1 MKKTLTGLDFKIQEM
16 AGRIR
21 ELREISGFSA
31 QTMALKTGT
40 SEEEYLRC
48 EAGQSDLNFAFLY
61 RCALAFGVDVT
72 DLIEGSSPKLRS
84 YTLTRAGNGQKIE
97 QAHEM
102 IYYNMASGFQNRIA
116 DPLFVE
122 NKYSDEAFHSDI
134 ELTSHVGQECD
145 LVIRG
150 SMKVQ
155 VGGHTELLHEGDC
168 IYYDSSIPHGMVAAD
183 GQDCLF
189 YAIVLRPQEPSLPE
203 AGGDRAAMIET
214 AQSPDPEA
222 RIYTRFVDAPEDANG
237 KLQSIAFK
245 NEQSFNF
252 AFDIVD
258 ALGREKPEKLAMLHV
273 ALDGTERRFTFKD
286 MKDASS
292 QAANY
297 FTSLGIRR
305 GDRVMLVLKRHY
317 QFWFAILGLHK
328 IGAIA
333 IPATNQ
339 LVEHDFSYRFQAA
352 GVSAVL
358 CTADGDT
365 AYHVDIA
372 EADTGMKLTKI
383 MVGGSRDGWH
393 DFNAEYGLFSRRY
406 TRRDDAPCGDEPM
419 LMFFTSGTSG
429 YPKIAAHNYKYPLGH
444 FITAKYWNQV
454 NPDGLHLTISDT
466 GWAKSL
472 WGKLYGQWLCE
483 AAVFVYDFD
492 RFDAE
497 KILPMFAKYQITT
510 FCAPP
515 TMYRMLIKQDL
526 SRFDLSSIQHASIA
540 GEALNPEVFRQ
551 FEKATG
557 MRIMEGFGQSESTL
571 IIGNLAGDSHK
582 IGSMGKPV
590 PLYDVHLLDSSGHEA
605 EAGDTGEICINIQ
618 NGIPCG
624 LAYEYYNSPEVTAKT
639 CDFLAFSRCDRH
651 HSLWRKQSFQIIRYG
666 HFPRYCIRLSVE
678 RQFQFAVGFQRR
690 CLQHCDLSR
699 ITVKGI
705 HGGRL
710 EFSLFS
716 VIRVLYRNVQFSDTL
731 RAGNRQGYRVR
742 TRHIFKFD
750 FVGVQNFEICLVS
763 PPEIGAFHLRRSG
776 GRRRFHRVVGQ
787 PVALKPRE
795 IILILVL
802 RNVITFRFQRRVY
815 NAQG

>member
-1 MKKTLTGLDFKIQEM
+1 
-16 AGRIR
+16 
-21 ELREISGFSA
+21 
-31 QTMALKTGT
+31 
-40 SEEEYLRC
+40 
-48 EAGQSDLNFAFLY
+48 
-61 RCALAFGVDVT
+61 
-72 DLIEGSSPKLRS
+72 
-84 YTLTRAGNGQKIE
+84 
-97 QAHEM
+97 M

-122 NKYSDEAFHSDI
+122 NKYSDEAFYSDI

-189 YAIVLRPQEPSLPE
+189 YAIVLRPQELSLPE

-444 FITAKYWNQV
+444 FITAKYWHQV
-454 NPDGLHLTISDT
+454 NPDGCT
-466 GWAKSL
+466 
-472 WGKLYGQWLCE
+472 
-483 AAVFVYDFD
+483 
-492 RFDAE
+492 
-497 KILPMFAKYQITT
+497 
-510 FCAPP
+510 
-515 TMYRMLIKQDL
+515 
-526 SRFDLSSIQHASIA
+526 
-540 GEALNPEVFRQ
+540 
-551 FEKATG
+551 
-557 MRIMEGFGQSESTL
+557 
-571 IIGNLAGDSHK
+571 
-582 IGSMGKPV
+582 
-590 PLYDVHLLDSSGHEA
+590 
-605 EAGDTGEICINIQ
+605 
-618 NGIPCG
+618 
-624 LAYEYYNSPEVTAKT
+624 
-639 CDFLAFSRCDRH
+639 
-651 HSLWRKQSFQIIRYG
+651 
-666 HFPRYCIRLSVE
+666 
-678 RQFQFAVGFQRR
+678 
-690 CLQHCDLSR
+690 
-699 ITVKGI
+699 
-705 HGGRL
+705 
-710 EFSLFS
+710 
-716 VIRVLYRNVQFSDTL
+716 
-731 RAGNRQGYRVR
+731 
-742 TRHIFKFD
+742 
-750 FVGVQNFEICLVS
+750 
-763 PPEIGAFHLRRSG
+763 
-776 GRRRFHRVVGQ
+776 
-787 PVALKPRE
+787 
-795 IILILVL
+795 
-802 RNVITFRFQRRVY
+802 
-815 NAQG
+815 